1 MKVSEALESG
11 MIPGRFF
18 TLLDQKPD
26 DIWNKFGERLGFD
39 RQTLKI
45 IRVDC
50 LTHHQNPAKQVTEIL
65 CSAQATMTIG
75 QFKMH
80 LVNIDRKD
88 VSAKLDCLPG
98 TCILQIQKL

>member
-50 LTHHQNPAKQVTEIL
+50 LTRHQNPAEEVIEML
-65 CSAQATMTIG
+65 CAVQPMMTIG
-75 QFKMH
+75 QFKIH
-80 LVNIDRKD
+80 LANIDRKD
-88 VSAKLDCLPG
+88 VSGKLDYSPG